1 MKSINQVRHTYVAL
15 SYNATPAKK
24 GDIAVVKGVGAM
36 KFKYM
41 SPGGLVTSDYINTD
55 NILYATHT
63 EASRMQ
69 PKLMKTT
76 VTVSEYVA
84 GQEYIIRVLFKN
96 YAGGGDDNITV
107 KYGSV
112 VAGTKDATSTAGIA
126 NKLADSLNKN
136 FKDLVPLAVATSDS
150 ASADI
155 VITEVEQPWEVG
167 VKPFC
172 VMPFEVSVFPI
183 VKDGVETDWA
193 TIKTEDSGAKLTN
206 GKKIADLEWFHTG
219 ARGDMYR
226 GFGHPYGVKT
236 ELLVDSTKDYDTLD
250 IHYAYVGPNEGVQK
264 SEKTITIIAEPTV
277 MSSLLAEGVLP
288 TEVKAMI
295 TTVADKED

>member
-15 SYNATPAKK
+15 DYNAAPANK

-41 SPGGLVTSDYINTD
+41 SPGGLVTSDLINTD
-55 NILYATHT
+55 NILYATRT
-63 EASRMQ
+63 KASKMK

-76 VTVSEYVA
+76 ITVSEYVA
-84 GQEYIIRVLFKN
+84 GQEYIVKVLFRN

-112 VAGTKDATSTAGIA
+112 VAGTKDATTAAGVA

-136 FKDLVPLAVATSDS
+136 FKDLVPLANATSDS
-150 ASADI
+150 SSADI

-172 VMPFEVSVFPI
+172 VIPFEVSVFPI
-183 VKDGVETDWA
+183 VKDGVEIDWS
-193 TIKTEDSGAKLTN
+193 TIKTADSGTNLTN

-226 GFGHPYGVKT
+226 GFGHPHGVKT
-236 ELLVDSTKDYDTLD
+236 ELLVDPTKNYDTLD
-250 IHYAYVGPNEGVQK
+250 IHYSYVGPNEGVQK
-264 SEKTITIIAEPTV
+264 SEKTITIIAESTV
-277 MSSLLAEGVLP
+277 MDDLLLDENLP
-288 TEVKAMI
+288 TEVGAII
-295 TTVADKED
+295 TTVQ